1 MLKKEKLI
9 LFIHGFLGGNNT
21 WGNFENLLSKHEK
34 EVFTS
39 YDVMFFDYPTAAL
52 KSPTIQT
59 LARGL
64 RTEINNRYLQ
74 YNEIIL
80 VCHSMGGLVAKQ
92 YLIDEIKIHKPKS
105 LKVKKI
111 IYYATPHLG
120 TQLANYAK
128 LVPNKQIK
136 QMARNSEFID
146 SINTDNAV
154 YKVEDHVC
162 AKYVIAED
170 DDVVEKSS
178 AQAYYAN
185 SKSEMLLG
193 FGHINCCK
201 PSDDMDDIRY
211 LVLKNFI
218 LFEECKEVQQK
229 DFAVSSAVENHSE
242 GGDNVVNK
250 TVINKSVSVGGSN
263 SGIIITGNSNT
274 IHLNKEKVLNK
285 ESVANT
291 FKSHYQNHFK
301 TISLLIEDDKKPIDW
316 QLERKKDTLF

>member
-9 LFIHGFLGGNNT
+9 LFIHGFLGGDNT

-39 YDVMFFDYPTAAL
+39 YDVKFFDYPTAAL

-92 YLIDEIKIHKPKS
+92 YLINEIKIHKSES

-136 QMARNSEFID
+136 QMARDSEFID

-154 YKVEDHVC
+154 YKVEDYVC
-162 AKYVIAED
+162 TKYVIAAD

-178 AQAYYAN
+178 AQAYYA
-185 SKSEMLLG
+185 SIKSEMLLG

-201 PSDDMDDIRY
+201 PSDDMEDIRY

-218 LFEECKEVQQK
+218 LFEECEVVQLKDSKEPLVIQ
-229 DFAVSSAVENHSE
+229 NHTGE
-242 GGDNVVNK
+242 GDNVVSK
-250 TVINKSVSVGGSN
+250 TVINKSVSIRGSS
-263 SGIIITGNSNT
+263 SGVIITGDNN
-274 IHLNKEKVLNK
+274 IVG
-285 ESVANT
+285 
-291 FKSHYQNHFK
+291 
-301 TISLLIEDDKKPIDW
+301 
-316 QLERKKDTLF
+316 

>member
-1 MLKKEKLI
+1 MKKKEKLI
-9 LFIHGFLGGNNT
+9 LFIHGFLGGDDT

-34 EVFTS
+34 EIFTY
-39 YDVMFFDYPTAAL
+39 YDVKFFDYPTTAL
-52 KSPTIQT
+52 KAPTIQT
-59 LARGL
+59 LANGL
-64 RTEINNRYLQ
+64 RTEINNRYLT

-92 YLIDEIKIHKPKS
+92 YLINEIKIHKPES

-136 QMARNSEFID
+136 QMARDSEFID

-154 YKVEDHVC
+154 YKVENYVC
-162 AKYVIAED
+162 TKYIIAED

-193 FGHINCCK
+193 FGHKNCCK
-201 PSDDMDDIRY
+201 PSDDMEDMRY

-218 LFEECKEVQQK
+218 LFEKCKEVQQK
-229 DFAVSSAVENHSE
+229 DLAVSSVVQNHSGE
-242 GGDNVVNK
+242 GDNVVNK

-263 SGIIITGNSNT
+263 SGTIITGGNNIVS
-274 IHLNKEKVLNK
+274 
-285 ESVANT
+285 
-291 FKSHYQNHFK
+291 
-301 TISLLIEDDKKPIDW
+301 
-316 QLERKKDTLF
+316 